1 VTYAHAVKGVKEDDV
16 CLATII
22 NEYFVQITPCHSTI
36 YHQRI
41 CMGHT
46 SEIDIPCIKGKRHMG
61 PLRLNDESGEG
72 YMVYPSV
79 VVFLLSFSF
88 ELRARPFGNHVNYS
102 PEGLISEVFLL
113 W

>member
-1 VTYAHAVKGVKEDDV
+1 VTYAHAVEGVQENDF
-16 CLATII
+16 CLATVID
-22 NEYFVQITPCHSTI
+22 EYFVKIPPCHSTI
-36 YHQRI
+36 YHQHI

-46 SEIDIPCIKGKRHMG
+46 AEVDVPCIEGKRHMG
-61 PLRLNDESGEG
+61 PFCLNDGPGAG

-79 VVFLLSFSF
+79 MVFLLSFCF
-88 ELRARPFGNHVNYS
+88 ELRARPSGYHVDYS